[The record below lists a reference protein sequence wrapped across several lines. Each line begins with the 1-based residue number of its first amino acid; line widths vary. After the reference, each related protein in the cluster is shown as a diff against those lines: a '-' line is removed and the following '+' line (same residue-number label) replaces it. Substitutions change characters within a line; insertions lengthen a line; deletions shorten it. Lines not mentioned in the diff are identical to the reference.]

1 MSEERAPSP
10 DPTAAPGPEGREE
23 DLVRMREQVY
33 IDPRPLEQLQRYY
46 DWPLT
51 HRPGYMYSLV
61 RVVMSLYAWIV
72 FRVRSIDASNVPT
85 SGPLIVAPN
94 HFSNIDHFFAGQATR
109 RKLQFMA
116 KSQLYKGWFA
126 RVLKRGGVFP
136 IRRGQRDE
144 LSFEVARSILARG
157 GTICMYCEGGR
168 SRSGRIGERAKP
180 GIGRL
185 ALETGAV
192 VLPVGIHGSQR
203 VRNWKRLQFPTVHV
217 RYGHPLRFAVVEE
230 PTRGQQQAAADAIF
244 TEIRHLYAQLD
255 GAGG

>member
-1 MSEERAPSP
+1 MSEERTSSP
-10 DPTAAPGPEGREE
+10 RPTTAPEGREE
-23 DLVRMREQVY
+23 DLARMREQVY
-33 IDPRPLEQLQRYY
+33 VDARPLEQLRRYY

-51 HRPGYMYSLV
+51 HRPDYVYTV
-61 RVVMSLYAWIV
+61 ARVVMSLYAWLL
-72 FRVRSIDASNVPT
+72 FRVRSIDASNIPT
-85 SGPLIVAPN
+85 GGPLIVAPN

-126 RVLKRGGVFP
+126 WVLKHGGVFP

-185 ALETGAV
+185 ALETGAA

-203 VRNWKRLQFPTVHV
+203 VRNWKRLQFPTVQV
-217 RYGHPLRFAVVEE
+217 RYGHPLRFEVVEE
-230 PTRGQQQAAADAIF
+230 PTRAQQQAAADAIF
-244 TEIRHLYAQLD
+244 TEIRRLHAQLG